1 MSITTEKSKELTTR
15 FGKTETDTGSSAT
28 QIAILTERIRA
39 LSDHLQANEKDHAS
53 RRGLLRLI
61 GKRRRLQNYLHH
73 QQPEAYAQLLKDLE
87 LRR

>member
-1 MSITTEKSKELTTR
+1 MSISTERKKELIAR
-15 FGKTETDTGSSAT
+15 FGKGETDTGSSAA

-39 LSDHLQANEKDHAS
+39 LSDHLQANEKDHAT

-61 GKRRRLQNYLHH
+61 GKRRRLQNYLHKL
-73 QQPEAYAQLLKDLE
+73 QPEQYAQLIKDLE

>member
-1 MSITTEKSKELTTR
+1 MPITTEKKKELVTR
-15 FGKTETDTGSSAT
+15 FGKSEADTGSSAA
-28 QIAILTERIRA
+28 QVAILTERIRA

-61 GKRRRLQNYLHH
+61 GKRRRLQNYLHNH
-73 QQPEAYAQLLKDLE
+73 QPEAYAQLIKDLE

>member
-1 MSITTEKSKELTTR
+1 MTVSTEKKKELTAR
-15 FGKTETDTGSSAT
+15 FGKSETDTGSSAA

-39 LSDHLQANEKDHAS
+39 LSDHLQTNEKDHAC

-61 GKRRRLQNYLHH
+61 GKRRRLQNYLHA
-73 QQPEAYAQLLKDLE
+73 QQPQAYAQLIKDLE

>member
-1 MSITTEKSKELTTR
+1 MSITTEKKKELITR
-15 FGKTETDTGSSAT
+15 FGKSDADTGSSAA

-39 LSDHLQANEKDHAS
+39 LSDHLQVNEKDHAC

-73 QQPEAYAQLLKDLE
+73 QQPEAYAQLIKDLE

>member
-1 MSITTEKSKELTTR
+1 MPVTAEKKKALTTR
-15 FGKTETDTGSSAT
+15 FGKNENDTGSSAA

-39 LSDHLQANEKDHAS
+39 LSDHLQANEKDHGC

-61 GKRRRLQNYLHH
+61 GKRRRLQNYLHNL
-73 QQPEAYAQLLKDLE
+73 QPEAYAQLIKDLE

>member
-1 MSITTEKSKELTTR
+1 MSITIERKKELVAR
-15 FGKTETDTGSSAT
+15 FGKSEADTGASAA

>member
-1 MSITTEKSKELTTR
+1 MSITVEKKKELTAR
-15 FGKTETDTGSSAT
+15 FGKSETDTGSSAT

-53 RRGLLRLI
+53 RRGLLCLI
-61 GKRRRLQNYLHH
+61 GKRRRLQNYLHSH
-73 QQPEAYAQLLKDLE
+73 QPEAYAQLIKDLE